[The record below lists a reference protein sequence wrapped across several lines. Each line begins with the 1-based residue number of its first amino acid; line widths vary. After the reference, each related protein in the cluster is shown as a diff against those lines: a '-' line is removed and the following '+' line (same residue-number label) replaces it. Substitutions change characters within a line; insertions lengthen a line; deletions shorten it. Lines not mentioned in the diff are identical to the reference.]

1 MLKIENIGKNF
12 GGVKAVDDLTFRV
25 DKGEIVGLIGPNGSG
40 KSTTINLICGVFP
53 VDLGSISVDDQN
65 ISKLPTHERVA
76 SGISRTC
83 LLYTSPSP
91 RD

>member
-1 MLKIENIGKNF
+1 MLRIKNIGKNF
-12 GGVKAVDDLTFRV
+12 GGVKAVDDLSFNV

-40 KSTTINLICGVFP
+40 KSTTINLIC
-53 VDLGSISVDDQN
+53 
-65 ISKLPTHERVA
+65 
-76 SGISRTC
+76 C